1 MQEAY
6 QMRWKIFFKE
16 KFIIFFF
23 GFFLNNFI
31 ITKIFIEKF
40 IFSLLFLNK
49 YIISKFI
56 SWGKKLLNQIII
68 LKFY

>member
-40 IFSLLFLNK
+40 IFSLLFYK
-49 YIISKFI
+49 
-56 SWGKKLLNQIII
+56 
-68 LKFY
+68 